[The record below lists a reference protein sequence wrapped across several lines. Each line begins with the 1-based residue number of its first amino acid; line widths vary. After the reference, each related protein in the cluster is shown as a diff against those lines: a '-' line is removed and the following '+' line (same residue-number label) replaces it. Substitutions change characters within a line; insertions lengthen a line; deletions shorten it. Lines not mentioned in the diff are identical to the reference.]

1 MPEINTTEN
10 VLVCAA
16 GRYDKALHKSSRM
29 YPPPQ
34 GIPLP
39 KPTEAWPKENILL
52 LQEYQQWLLD
62 GGVSRNCIYQI
73 YVPMAGHVL
82 GLNRVPHPQISLGE
96 DLDKALVYIEARQMS
111 DGWTANCRRALKRFR
126 SFMQLKRGTVTFSEV
141 QYLDHGR
148 YTGNLP
154 LWLVDC
160 LNEMRILAQANW
172 RKTRVSKL
180 LLKFWRTHTVL
191 WDWLVINEHLDP
203 NKGPE
208 GVKEIRRQQ
217 IYAYIDSRMD
227 DGMSTGT
234 INLELRLFQS
244 SLRHLQEQEVL
255 VPASLLAIKGLKQK
269 DRMPRFLKDEDVAK
283 LRDYHEER
291 VREVTSPQKSRDV
304 LLDRAIFYL
313 MWQAGLRLGEVEDLL
328 IEDVDLDKQQ
338 VTIRA
343 GKGIV
348 DRIVYLTPDTILAL
362 KAYLTRRGQGVG
374 KWQDQ
379 FFLYRFKGAD
389 RRMIGKRIKVAGK
402 ACGIKVSPHRLRHTF
417 ATQLVNVGCPIT
429 TIQRLLGHRRLSS
442 TMVYARVHDRTVAD
456 DYFKAMV
463 KIEARMTGKSPANT
477 FNENLDRL
485 ENCWK
490 QMNELGETPSLE
502 QFHQTWTT
510 MRVEMLQ
517 MMQHLAATGPPSG

>member
-1 MPEINTTEN
+1 MPEINVTEN

-16 GRYDKALHKSSRM
+16 GRYDRALSKSRRM

-34 GIPLP
+34 GISLP
-39 KPTEAWPKENILL
+39 KPTESWPKENILL

-73 YVPMAGHVL
+73 YIPMAGHVL
-82 GLNRVPHPQISLGE
+82 GLNRVPHRQISLDE

-111 DGWTANCRRALKRFR
+111 DGWTANCRRALNRFR

-141 QYLDHGR
+141 KMFDHSR
-148 YTGNLP
+148 YIENLP
-154 LWLVDC
+154 PWLVEC

-172 RKTRVSKL
+172 RKSRVSKL
-180 LLKFWRTHTVL
+180 LLKFWRSHTVL
-191 WDWLVINEHLDP
+191 WDWLVVNGHLDP
-203 NKGPE
+203 DKGPE
-208 GVKEIRRQQ
+208 GIKEIRRQQ
-217 IYAYIDSRMD
+217 IYDYIDSRMD
-227 DGMSTGT
+227 DGMNTAT

-244 SLRHLQEQEVL
+244 TLRYLQDQEVL

-291 VREVTSPQKSRDV
+291 VKTVTSPQKSRDV
-304 LLDRAIFYL
+304 LLDRAMFYL
-313 MWQAGLRLGEVEDLL
+313 MWQAGLRLDEVEDLL
-328 IEDVDLDKQQ
+328 IDDVDLDKQQ

-348 DRIVYLTPDTILAL
+348 DRIVYLTPDTISSL

-374 KWQDQ
+374 KWQDH

-389 RRMIGKRIKVAGK
+389 RRMIGKRVKVAGK
-402 ACGIKVSPHRLRHTF
+402 AVGVKVSPHRLRHTF

-429 TIQRLLGHRRLSS
+429 TIQRLMGHKRLSS
-442 TMVYARVHDRTVAD
+442 TMVYARVHDKTVAD
-456 DYFKAMV
+456 HYFKAMAA
-463 KIEARMTGKSPANT
+463 IEAKMTGQCPNNTLKQTYDNFEDQLKQIRAMAGMDMPQAVADVLAN
-477 FNENLDRL
+477 L
-485 ENCWK
+485 EN
-490 QMNELGETPSLE
+490 SLLD
-502 QFHQTWTT
+502 T
-510 MRVEMLQ
+510 LQ
-517 MMQHLAATGPPSG
+517 RWPVT